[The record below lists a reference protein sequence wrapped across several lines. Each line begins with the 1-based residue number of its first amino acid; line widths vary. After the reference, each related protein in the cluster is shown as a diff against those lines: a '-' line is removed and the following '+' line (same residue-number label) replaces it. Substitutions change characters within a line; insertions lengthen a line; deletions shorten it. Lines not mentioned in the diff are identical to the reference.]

1 MTVLTK
7 KDGKAAA
14 VDNHDAIPAKN
25 LWLDPIVI
33 GVIIM
38 STMSYWIVG
47 MSATWL
53 PPFLQQGLGYSQGE
67 IGYIISTVYIFQ
79 CPLLLLGSWVAQ
91 RMLQRGVS
99 KRSGLEAPPAM
110 PFSSAALSSS
120 DRSMLPGSCS
130 SPSLH
135 CLCSTKPDHDLR
147 TYHAWRRSTRR
158 SAPSSDRHRRIWPM
172 DDDAG

>member
-7 KDGKAAA
+7 KDGKAAS

-67 IGYIISTVYIFQ
+67 IGYIISTVYIF
-79 CPLLLLGSWVAQ
+79 
-91 RMLQRGVS
+91 
-99 KRSGLEAPPAM
+99 
-110 PFSSAALSSS
+110 
-120 DRSMLPGSCS
+120 
-130 SPSLH
+130 
-135 CLCSTKPDHDLR
+135 
-147 TYHAWRRSTRR
+147 
-158 SAPSSDRHRRIWPM
+158 
-172 DDDAG
+172 